1 MQEIRSSEGFGD
13 FPGLYERERGVCC
26 DDDDGGD
33 DDTFF
38 YSSRRVRA
46 LEIILPRGEER
57 GLSLNVWPGEGA
69 TQRRQTFSR

>member
-1 MQEIRSSEGFGD
+1 M
-13 FPGLYERERGVCC
+13 CC